1 MFMGRLVLLVNT
13 DAVVLKRIESLLSKE
28 GYVVAAA
35 EGFPRAKELL
45 SSFSPD
51 LLVTDVRLGAF
62 NGLHL
67 AFRARLDYSTLPV
80 IITDERYDSVLEQE
94 ATRLGAAY
102 LVNPLENDAF
112 LSNVRA
118 ALNPKA
124 RLPPPQSPV
133 TRRPIGRATPHEAPS
148 PSTPRLW
155 ARKQVSYVVEARAVS
170 TRARV
175 VDVSYGGLRL
185 AFDNQPPEVP
195 TAFDITLPAAGLTVT
210 ARRIWMYPGR
220 EGKPCW
226 CGVEVAGTEKSGSS
240 QWRAFVDSVQSAPSA
255 PTSSFN

>member
-13 DAVVLKRIESLLSKE
+13 DTVFLKRIGSLLSKE
-28 GYVVAAA
+28 GYIVAAA

-51 LLVTDVRLGAF
+51 LLVASVRLGAF

-67 AFRARLDYSTLPV
+67 AFLARLDYSNLPV
-80 IITDERYDSVLEQE
+80 IITDERYDSVLEHE

-118 ALNPKA
+118 ALEPKA
-124 RLPPPQSPV
+124 GLPPSQSHL
-133 TRRPIGRATPHEAPS
+133 TRHPIGRATPHEA

-155 ARKQVSYVVEARAVS
+155 ARKQVSDVVEARAVS
-170 TRARV
+170 ACARV

-185 AFDNQPPEVP
+185 AFENQPAEVP
-195 TAFDITLPAAGLTVT
+195 TVFDITLPTAGITLT

-220 EGKPCW
+220 EGKPYW
-226 CGVEVAGTEKSGSS
+226 CGVEVAGTEKSVSS
-240 QWRAFVDSVQSAPSA
+240 QWRAFVDSVQSAPFA